1 MSADWPRYDVEP
13 LGLAV
18 GSEGLRDFM
27 VETELLESNSG
38 LASRKNTVA
47 V

>member
-1 MSADWPRYDVEP
+1 MQSVTCK
-13 LGLAV
+13 LAV
-18 GSEGLRDFM
+18 GSEELRDVM
-27 VETELLESNSG
+27 VDRELLESNSG